1 MPDFSKLPRDLI
13 ELITRNPRS
22 IRFIENLQSQAFD
35 LLPATVQEI
44 FLAVQQAQVAA
55 DDAKSMAIQAMSQK
69 PDDVL
74 GLVGTPFYPNDQ
86 LIGLVSVFDAPIDAL
101 GLVEVS
107 L

>member
-1 MPDFSKLPRDLI
+1 MPNFSKLPRNLI
-13 ELITRNPRS
+13 EQIAKNPRS
-22 IRFIENLQSQAFD
+22 IKFIENLQSQAFD

-44 FLAVQQAQVAA
+44 FLAVQQAQLSA
-55 DDAKSMAIQAMSQK
+55 DDAKGLAMQAMNRK

-74 GLVGTPFYPNDQ
+74 GLVGVPFYPNDQ
-86 LIGLVSVFDAPIDAL
+86 PISLVSVFDAPIDAL

>member
-1 MPDFSKLPRDLI
+1 MPSFAKLPRDL
-13 ELITRNPRS
+13 LAKITSDPRS
-22 IRFIENLQSQAFD
+22 IRFLENLQSQAFD
-35 LLPATVQEI
+35 LLPATIQEI
-44 FLAVQQAQVAA
+44 LTVIQQAQITA

-74 GLVGTPFYPNDQ
+74 GLVGVPFYPNDQ
-86 LIGLVSVFDAPIDAL
+86 MIGLVSVFDAPIDAL

>member
-1 MPDFSKLPRDLI
+1 MPSFSKLPRDLI

-35 LLPATVQEI
+35 LLPTTIQEI
-44 FLAVQQAQVAA
+44 LLAVQQAQVAA

-69 PDDVL
+69 PDDAL